1 MDEQR
6 EPHEDLDRWLHAR
19 IDPLPPPP
27 GTFDLIRRRV
37 RRRRY
42 RQVAV
47 SAAVAAAVA
56 AAVVVVPRVA
66 TSVLNVNQNPA
77 SNGAAAAR
85 SATPSA
91 PYQGANK
98 APGGASESKAASPAP
113 TSPPPVPANFAP
125 TSATFIGLHTG
136 WVIGQAGTPGH
147 CSTQYCTSVARTTN
161 AGQTWSGVPAP
172 LTGAP
177 DGASG
182 VSQIRFLN
190 GADGWA
196 FGPELFATTDG
207 GQHWASEGTGGQR
220 VTDLETAGDRAFA
233 VRATCTGT
241 GTDFA
246 VSCTSYSLYSTLA
259 GQDGWAPV
267 SGATGLAGGPGGSA
281 SLVLTG
287 TQGYLL
293 APDGSVYAGP
303 IDGTGSWQRVSSSP
317 AGGASCSPGT
327 AQASGQPSGAF
338 LAAASATSLVLA
350 CGRPSA
356 AGIGAV
362 VFTSGDGGKA
372 WQQAGTAP
380 TAAVTAAAAQ
390 PSGEIVLATTDGI
403 QVSRD
408 GGSSWQA
415 SQLGPTGPA
424 GGFSWVGM
432 TSNDQGIA
440 IAADSSRH
448 QLWFTF
454 NGGRSWQ
461 PSAVSGS

>member
-1 MDEQR
+1 MDDQR
-6 EPHEDLDRWLHAR
+6 EPDEDLDRWLQAR
-19 IDPLPPPP
+19 VDPLPPPP

-77 SNGAAAAR
+77 SNGAASAH
-85 SATPSA
+85 SATASA

-98 APGGASESKAASPAP
+98 TPGGAPESKGASPAP
-113 TSPPPVPANFAP
+113 TSPAPVPANFEA

-147 CSTQYCTSVARTTN
+147 CSTQYCTSVAVTTN

-190 GADGWA
+190 AEDGWA

-207 GQHWASEGTGGQR
+207 GQHWTTEVTGGQR
-220 VTDLETAGDRAFA
+220 VTGLETVGDRAFA
-233 VRATCTGT
+233 IRASCTGT
-241 GTDFA
+241 GANFA
-246 VSCTSYSLYSTLA
+246 AQCTSFSLYSTLA
-259 GQDGWAPV
+259 GQDGWTPV
-267 SGATGLAGGPGGSA
+267 SGATSLVGGQGSSA

-287 TQGYLL
+287 SQGYLL
-293 APDGSVYAGP
+293 APDGAVYAGP
-303 IDGTGSWQRVSSSP
+303 GDGTGPGQQVSSSP

-338 LAAASATSLVLA
+338 LAAASTTSLVLD
-350 CGRPSA
+350 CNRPAA
-356 AGIGAV
+356 AGGATQ
-362 VFTSGDGGKA
+362 VFTSSDGGRA
-372 WQQAGTAP
+372 WQRTGPVFGAT
-380 TAAVTAAAAQ
+380 VTAAAAQ
-390 PSGEIVLATTDGI
+390 PGGEIVLSATDGI
-403 QVSRD
+403 
-408 GGSSWQA
+408 
-415 SQLGPTGPA
+415 
-424 GGFSWVGM
+424 WVG
-432 TSNDQGIA
+432 
-440 IAADSSRH
+440 
-448 QLWFTF
+448 
-454 NGGRSWQ
+454 
-461 PSAVSGS
+461 SA